1 MTRSNL
7 ESPYLI
13 DTSVLVKWFIEE
25 HGSENAIRLRNKSAV
40 GNIDIAT
47 TELAYY
53 ELANALRNSRL
64 LPEAEIHRAVEDLRA
79 ERIHVVPFDMDAL
92 HIAIENAVEYEISI
106 YDAYFVALADL
117 EGMTLVTADEK
128 LVAKVSGRSAVIAL
142 QDLA

>member
-1 MTRSNL
+1 VTRSNL

-40 GNIDIAT
+40 GKIDIAT

-53 ELANALRNSRL
+53 ELANALRKSRV
-64 LPEAEIHRAVEDLRA
+64 LPEVEIHRAVEDLRA